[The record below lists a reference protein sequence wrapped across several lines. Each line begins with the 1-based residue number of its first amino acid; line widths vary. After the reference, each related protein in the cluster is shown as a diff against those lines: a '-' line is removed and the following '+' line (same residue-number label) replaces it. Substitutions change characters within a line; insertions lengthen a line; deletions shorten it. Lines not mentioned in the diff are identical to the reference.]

1 MEFPN
6 MGRVGSITRRMT
18 LATAAIAAALPLT
31 AGIAQAQDFP
41 SRPMRVVIGFPAGS
55 GADILGRNFTHK
67 LQEISGQPVVVENRP
82 GANSN
87 IAIGTVKNSKP
98 DGYTMLFVANSNM
111 AMNKWLFKSLPFD
124 TIKDFTAVASWAQ
137 LGFVVVVAADSKHNT
152 LDDLTKFLKTRPQNK
167 YGTTNQTAIVST
179 EYYRQLAGFQATNV
193 AYRTAPD
200 ALPDVTNGTLDFMIM
215 DGTFAQGQIRQG
227 KLKPL
232 AVTSAW
238 RIKGMPSVPTF
249 QESGYKDFEFAPWWA
264 TYVPAGTPAAV
275 VAKLEGYFNQITK
288 MPDIEAALEKV
299 ASVPLHD
306 GAAKTAAKLA
316 AEVDK
321 WGPIIK
327 AAGIQPQD

>member
-1 MEFPN
+1 MTFS
-6 MGRVGSITRRMT
+6 MTRRGA
-18 LATAAIAAALPLT
+18 LAGVAAVAALQAAASGV
-31 AGIAQAQDFP
+31 AAQDNFP
-41 SRPMRVVIGFPAGS
+41 SRAMRVVIGFPAGS
-55 GADILGRNFTHK
+55 GADILGRNFTNK

-124 TIKDFTAVASWAQ
+124 TVKDFTPVAAWAQ

-179 EYYRQLAGFQATNV
+179 EYYRLLAKFEATNV
-193 AYRTAPD
+193 PYRTAPD

-232 AVTSAW
+232 AVTSPW
-238 RIKGMPSVPTF
+238 RVKGIEAPTF
-249 QESGYKDFEFAPWWA
+249 QEAGYKDFEFAPWWA
-264 TYVPAGTPAAV
+264 TYVPAGTPKPV
-275 VAKLEGYFNQITK
+275 VDKLQGYFNQITK
-288 MPDIEAALEKV
+288 MPDIEAALEKI
-299 ASVPLHD
+299 ASVPLHL
-306 GAAKTAAKLA
+306 GSEETGKKLA

-327 AAGIQPQD
+327 AAGIVPQD